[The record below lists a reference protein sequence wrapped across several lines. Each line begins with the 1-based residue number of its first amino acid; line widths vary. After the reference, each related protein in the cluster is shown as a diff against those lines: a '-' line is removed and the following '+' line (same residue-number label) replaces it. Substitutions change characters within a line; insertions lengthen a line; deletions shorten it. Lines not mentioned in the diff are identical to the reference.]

1 MPLHRILQLF
11 PSIHV
16 AVWMVAT
23 AGNAFGLPP
32 SGGGGSVSG
41 LSFGDVMMSSCLTR
55 VANEVLVD
63 LFFLVPKTG
72 NSFTRCFCPQRD
84 HVV

>member
-1 MPLHRILQLF
+1 
-11 PSIHV
+11 
-16 AVWMVAT
+16 
-23 AGNAFGLPP
+23 
-32 SGGGGSVSG
+32 VSG